1 VSDVRAPGPGTI
13 ERCIAAWQRAK
24 AALEADGEL
33 AADEQAIAAALDAD
47 PNTVTPDEL
56 LGRIVRAITFA
67 ESREDES
74 KAFVAAMRARQQRY
88 AKRAEYLREELLQIM
103 DALERKSF
111 VAPFATASVRAG
123 TASVLILDEQA
134 LPEEYIRTRRE
145 PDRTKLLEDLKVG
158 VVIEGAMLSNGAP
171 TIALRRPRA
180 LAAPIEETPEE

>member
-1 VSDVRAPGPGTI
+1 MSDVRAPGPGTI

-123 TASVLILDEQA
+123 TASVL
-134 LPEEYIRTRRE
+134 PEEYIRTRRE